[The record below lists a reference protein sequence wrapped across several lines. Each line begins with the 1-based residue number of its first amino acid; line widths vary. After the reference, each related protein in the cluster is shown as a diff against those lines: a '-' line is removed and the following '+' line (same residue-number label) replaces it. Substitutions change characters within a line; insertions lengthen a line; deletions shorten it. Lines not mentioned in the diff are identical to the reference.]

1 MMFFG
6 KCTLLLSEKSQLT
19 LPTNYREAMSN
30 VAYIT
35 QGFDRNLIL
44 LSQQAF
50 NTIYSYVRA
59 TSISDPL
66 ARLLSRLFL
75 GSAAEIAINDLGQIE
90 LPLNLCEYAG
100 LDKEIII
107 VGQGEYSEIW
117 SPAFWQKQ
125 VDGLNEFD
133 ANTHRFEKFHVS
145 LT

>member
-1 MMFFG
+1 MFFG
-6 KCTLLLSEKSQLT
+6 KCTLLLSEKNQLT
-19 LPTNYREAMSN
+19 LPPNYREAMSKA
-30 VAYIT
+30 AYIT

-44 LSQQAF
+44 LSEQAF
-50 NTIYSYVRA
+50 NSIYSSVKA

-75 GSAAEIAINDLGQIE
+75 GSAAEILIDDLGRIE
-90 LPLNLCEYAG
+90 IPLNLCQYAG

-117 SPAFWQKQ
+117 SPDLWQKQ
-125 VDGLNEFD
+125 IDSLNDLD
-133 ANTHRFEKFHVS
+133 ANTHRFEKFNVS